1 MSPHG
6 GSSDAEVVEILKE
19 SHKTMTGEYPRSVGA
34 LPTYCFC
41 GNDIAHLERADMER
55 CLYGPQG
62 YKEETEEHVR
72 IDDLVTCAKFLALTS
87 VEVCTST
94 GR

>member
-1 MSPHG
+1 MSLHG

-19 SHKTMTGEYPRSVGA
+19 SHKTMTGEYPRSVGD

-41 GNDIAHLERADMER
+41 GNDIAHLERADMEC
-55 CLYGPQG
+55 CLYGLRG
-62 YKEETEEHVR
+62 YKYEAEEHVR
-72 IDDLVTCAKFLALTS
+72 IDEMVTCSKFLALTG

>member
-19 SHKTMTGEYPRSVGA
+19 SHKTMTGEYPRSIGA
-34 LPTYCFC
+34 LPIYYC
-41 GNDIAHLERADMER
+41 GNDIAHLERKDMER
-55 CLYGPQG
+55 CLSGPRG
-62 YKEETEEHVR
+62 YKDEAKEHVR
-72 IDDLVTCAKFLALTS
+72 IDEMVTCAKSLALTG
-87 VEVCTST
+87 VEACTST